1 MSRTNET
8 RYTEWHKT
16 CKCKCRLDASVC
28 INKQR
33 WNEDKCKCEC
43 KWLIDKGIC
52 NKRCIWDTSNCE
64 HECDKSCNVKE
75 YREKCRKSFIDK
87 LVEECIEN
95 INEKELHLSEMIYN
109 SVLNVYEKICSSC
122 TLYIVLCYIFRNKYK
137 H

>member
-8 RYTEWHKT
+8 RYREWHKI

-28 INKQR
+28 NNRQR
-33 WNEDKCKCEC
+33 WNEDKC

-64 HECDKSCNVKE
+64 HECDKSCDVEE
-75 YREKCRKSFIDK
+75 YWEKCRKSFIDK

-95 INEKELHLSEMIYN
+95 NNEKKLHLSEMIYN
-109 SVLNVYEKICSSC
+109 SVLNAYEKICSSC
-122 TLYIVLCYIFRNKYK
+122 TLYIVLCYIFHNRYK